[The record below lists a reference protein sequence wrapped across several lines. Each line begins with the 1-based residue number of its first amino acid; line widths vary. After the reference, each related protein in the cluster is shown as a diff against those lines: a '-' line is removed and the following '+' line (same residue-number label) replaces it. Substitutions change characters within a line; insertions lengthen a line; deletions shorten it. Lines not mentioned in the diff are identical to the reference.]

1 MKNLFKN
8 FLKLLR
14 YYLLKEQRE
23 KNISAVLEDIIKK
36 KQKKIINIL
45 DFGSGKNPIIA
56 KFLINKFK
64 KKSIQIRIDCYDF
77 YTKSAL
83 RSLNSK
89 NNLKFYNI
97 NEFYKNKKKYDFGLI
112 IDVLHHVG
120 IDNTKEI
127 SKIIKNLKKK
137 SETLIIKDHFEWS
150 ILSRFSL
157 IFMDFIGNYH
167 NDVSIPNKYFT
178 KDKLKKILKKNKI
191 KVKKKIL
198 NKRYHSKIFLFLSNP
213 NFHFIYII

>member
-14 YYLLKEQRE
+14 NYLLKEQRE
-23 KNISAVLEDIIKK
+23 ENISNVLEDIIKK

-64 KKSIQIRIDCYDF
+64 KKSIKIRIDCYDF
-77 YTKSAL
+77 YNKTEL
-83 RSLNSK
+83 RSLNA
-89 NNLKFYNI
+89 NNDLKFYNI
-97 NEFYKNKKKYDFGLI
+97 NEFHRNKKKYDFSLI

-120 IDNTKEI
+120 VDNSIEI

-150 ILSRFSL
+150 ILSRFLL

-178 KDKLKKILKKNKI
+178 KDKFNKFLKKNEI

-213 NFHFIYII
+213 NFHFIYIV